1 MLFGVCWE
9 SSHPLCWTFPSC
21 LVINMDGGGWILCTW
36 AEGLRGLER
45 WDVAGF
51 HFLESEFWVAAA
63 QWCLKNCLVRLCKE
77 PVLIYADYCSLF
89 SAQALLT
96 SWVKTSSSLMVKCQA
111 VGLYHPQTSRG
122 ISLVLL
128 YKKWMSYLSFL
139 IPATELG
146 KKPTFWRRAWSC
158 SVPWAQM
165 RWPTKIPASTCG
177 SGTACIYI
185 SACLLHWMYFN
196 QWLYL
201 FYFAFYMLVEN
212 CL

>member
-1 MLFGVCWE
+1 M
-9 SSHPLCWTFPSC
+9 
-21 LVINMDGGGWILCTW
+21 GGWILCTW

-51 HFLESEFWVAAA
+51 HFLESESWVTAA

-77 PVLIYADYCSLF
+77 PMLMYADYCSLF

-96 SWVKTSSSLMVKCQA
+96 SWVKTRA
-111 VGLYHPQTSRG
+111 VPWWWHVRQWDCIIPRLAGG
-122 ISLVLL
+122 ISLVVL
-128 YKKWMSYLSFL
+128 YKKGISYLSFL
-139 IPATELG
+139 MPATELG
-146 KKPTFWRRAWSC
+146 RKTAFWRRAWSC

-165 RWPTKIPASTCG
+165 RWPTKVPASTCG
-177 SGTACIYI
+177 SRIACIYI
-185 SACLLHWMYFN
+185 STCLLHWMYFN

-201 FYFAFYMLVEN
+201 FHFAFYMLLEN